1 MSKESRELAG
11 DWLIVVG
18 AVGLF
23 VSLFLT
29 WSHQFSPAFL
39 AEWGASAQL
48 SGVPHDPTAW
58 QVYSVAD
65 VLLALV
71 ALALVV
77 AALLGGRRVRAAVG
91 AAAAVAVAFT
101 LHALARP
108 PSAGANIFDPSLSVP
123 NYFPNSPA
131 AGVGET
137 LALLGLGLALGG
149 LLLSFS
155 SE

>member
-1 MSKESRELAG
+1 MSKETRELVG

-23 VSLFLT
+23 LSLFLT
-29 WSHQFSPAFL
+29 WSHQFSPPFL
-39 AEWGASAQL
+39 AQWGASAQL

-71 ALALVV
+71 AMGLVV
-77 AALLGGRRVRAAVG
+77 TALLGVRRMRVAAG
-91 AAAAVAVAFT
+91 AAAAVALAFT
-101 LHALARP
+101 LHALSRP
-108 PSAGANIFDPSLSVP
+108 PSNGANIFDPSLSVP
-123 NYFPNSPA
+123 NYFPNSPG

-137 LALLGLGLALGG
+137 LALLGLGIALVG
-149 LLLSFS
+149 LLVSFAAD
-155 SE
+155 